1 MTAFWRRPH
10 ISRIWWASIERL
22 TATFQTEDVEFSVVA
37 VCSPDDEENV
47 ELAKAHTP
55 HVHVVPNRPL
65 AAKMNT
71 ASVGA
76 KDTNPDYVILI
87 DSDDLLSDGLAHG
100 YAVLM
105 REPVLHI
112 GLRDLYFY
120 EGGTLV
126 YWPGYPKGHMSHGRS
141 IGCGRLYARSI
152 LDCCDWK
159 LWQHSTRSRGMD
171 ALIDQTMA
179 HLEVAR
185 RSAPMATFGGVAVD
199 IKSADN
205 IWSLA
210 KIAALPGAEERPIQ
224 EVADHIPEW
233 GMVEA
238 LTQTGVRS

>member
-22 TATFQTEDVEFSVVA
+22 TATFQAEGVEFSVVA

-47 ELAKAHTP
+47 ELARAHTP
-55 HVHVVPNRPL
+55 HVHVVPNTPL

-71 ASVGA
+71 VSRGTKAC
-76 KDTNPDYVILI
+76 DPDYAILI
-87 DSDDLLSDGLAHG
+87 DSDDLLSDELARG

-105 REPVLHI
+105 REQVLHI

-126 YWPGYPKGHMSHGRS
+126 YWPGYPKGHLSHGRS

-152 LDCCDWK
+152 LDRCDWK
-159 LWQHSTRSRGMD
+159 LWQHSTRPRGMD

-179 HLEVAR
+179 QLQVAR
-185 RSAPMATFGGVAVD
+185 RSAPMARFGGVAVD

-210 KIAALPGAEERPIQ
+210 KIAELPGAEERPIH
-224 EVADHIPEW
+224 EVSDHIPEW
-233 GMVEA
+233 AMVED
-238 LTQTGVRS
+238 LTPTGVRS

>member
-22 TATFQTEDVEFSVVA
+22 TATFATEDVELSVVA

-47 ELAKAHTP
+47 ELARAHTS
-55 HVHVVPNRPL
+55 HVPIVPNTPL
-65 AAKMNT
+65 AAKMNA
-71 ASVGA
+71 ASLGA
-76 KDTNPDYVILI
+76 KACDPDYVMLV
-87 DSDDLLSDGLAHG
+87 DSDDLLSDDLARG
-100 YAVLM
+100 YAALM
-105 REPVLHI
+105 REQVLHI

-126 YWPGYPKGHMSHGRS
+126 YWPGYPKGHTSHKRS

-152 LDCCDWK
+152 PDRCGWK

-179 HLEVAR
+179 QLEVPR
-185 RSAPMATFGGVAVD
+185 LSAPMETVGGVAVD

-210 KIAALPGAEERPIQ
+210 KIAELPGAEERPIQ

-233 GMVEA
+233 TMVEA
-238 LTQTGVRS
+238 LTPTGVRS